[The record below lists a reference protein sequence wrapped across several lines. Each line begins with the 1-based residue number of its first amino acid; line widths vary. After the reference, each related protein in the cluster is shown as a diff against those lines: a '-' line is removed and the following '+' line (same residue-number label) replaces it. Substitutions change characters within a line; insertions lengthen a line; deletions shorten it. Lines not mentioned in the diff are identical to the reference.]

1 MNKNKTM
8 LQQKLEENEMGLLI
22 DIQSNIE
29 SNIEFRR
36 YEDVEGL
43 KRFKE
48 MNEYLWLL
56 IEKKYRKGRVL

>member
-22 DIQSNIE
+22 DIQTNIE

-36 YEDVEGL
+36 YEDVEGR
-43 KRFKE
+43 KRFEE

>member
-1 MNKNKTM
+1 MNKDKTM

-22 DIQSNIE
+22 DIQTNIE

-43 KRFKE
+43 KRFEE

>member
-1 MNKNKTM
+1 MNKDKTM

-22 DIQSNIE
+22 DIQTNIE

-36 YEDVEGL
+36 YEDVEGR
-43 KRFKE
+43 KRFEE